1 MVKESQKA
9 IGLADKCS
17 LIKSS
22 HSHNKNMN
30 NKCKICQ
37 REFNQIL
44 PDEYCV
50 DCRRAIESGN
60 AVEVEPL
67 SQV

>member
-1 MVKESQKA
+1 
-9 IGLADKCS
+9 
-17 LIKSS
+17 
-22 HSHNKNMN
+22 MN